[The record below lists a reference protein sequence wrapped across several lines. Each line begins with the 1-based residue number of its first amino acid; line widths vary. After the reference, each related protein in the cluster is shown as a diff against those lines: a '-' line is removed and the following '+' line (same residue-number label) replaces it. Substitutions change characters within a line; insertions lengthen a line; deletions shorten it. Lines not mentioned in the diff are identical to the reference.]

1 MLDALPNHD
10 AGLIGGYNCL
20 MLEELKGFLRSDP
33 FVPFR
38 IVLTSGPAYDVT
50 SPYQVA
56 LGHTQLDYYFPKS
69 DRKAI
74 LRQNQIAA
82 FETLE
87 SAERT

>member
-1 MLDALPNHD
+1 MLNDLQ
-10 AGLIGGYNCL
+10 
-20 MLEELKGFLRSDP
+20 EWLKREP

-38 IVLTSGPAYDVT
+38 IILASGTGYDVT

-56 LGHTQLDYYFPKS
+56 IGRTQFDYYFPRS

-74 LRQNQIAA
+74 LRMNQVTA

-87 SAERT
+87 EPQEAAG